1 MAFDKSKLALLAQGN
16 GFGLWAYSTTDTQAT
31 VNTAGYFNAAAGYL
45 NVGDVIIAN
54 VDIASARAVYMFWV
68 NANAGGVVDVTDGLA
83 LGTTDTD

>member
-16 GFGLWAYSTTDTQAT
+16 GFGLWAYSTPDSQVT
-31 VNTAGYFNAAAGYL
+31 VNSAGYFNAASGYL

-54 VDIASARAVYMFWV
+54 VDTGGARAVYLFWV
-68 NANAGGVVDVTDGLA
+68 NANAGGVVDVADGLA